1 MNKSF
6 VSLLVVGALLTAG
19 LFFLPKTIVSKGKKQ
34 EAPIATANRDK
45 PATTEQSHNEAD
57 HQAMQLSP
65 VQAKEI
71 QKAKTAYASSATLA
85 NATKLAEAYQA
96 AQRYDSAA
104 LVLEKET
111 LKDKSEANML
121 KTAGY
126 FYQAYTYA
134 IDSDKANSMG
144 QKTRQWYQ
152 AALDKNP
159 SLLLA
164 KTNMAMT
171 YVTTQTPMQGISLLR
186 EVVADNPDY
195 EPALFNLGLLSL
207 KSNQYAK
214 ALERF
219 KHIVNNNP
227 NNAQAQFYWAFAL
240 VRLGRG
246 PEAQPIIEKLKK
258 QKDLD
263 PALSAELD
271 NLLTEIK

>member
-6 VSLLVVGALLTAG
+6 ISLLVVGALLTAG
-19 LFFLPKTIVSKGKKQ
+19 LFILPKTIVTKGKKQ
-34 EAPIATANRDK
+34 GAPTATANRDK
-45 PATTEQSHNEAD
+45 AVTTEESHNEAD
-57 HQAMQLSP
+57 HQTMQLSP
-65 VQAKEI
+65 AQAKAI
-71 QKAKTAYASSATLA
+71 QTAQKAYAAAATQANASTLA
-85 NATKLAEAYQA
+85 TAYQA
-96 AQRYDSAA
+96 AQRFDSAA
-104 LVLEKET
+104 YVFEKET

-126 FYQAYTYA
+126 YYQAFTYA
-134 IDSDKANSMG
+134 IDTDKANSMG
-144 QKTRQWYQ
+144 EKTRQWYQ

-159 SLLLA
+159 NLLQA

-171 YVTTQTPMQGISLLR
+171 YVSTQTPMQGIMLLR

-195 EPALFNLGLLSL
+195 EPALFNLGMLSL

-258 QKDLD
+258 QKGLD
-263 PALSAELD
+263 PALAVELD
-271 NLLTEIK
+271 NLLAEIK